1 MPVARKRRPIAVPP
15 PPGSGCPLSPCIR
28 LLAGAWSLEII
39 YFVRDG
45 PLRFGQIRRS
55 LTGISSKVLTTRLRQ
70 LEERGVVRRTVL
82 PANPPMVEYGLTH
95 LGRQLLPIL
104 NAMSRVGARIMARP
118 KARSTA

>member
-1 MPVARKRRPIAVPP
+1 MPVGRNHRRLSRVPP
-15 PPGSGCPLSPCIR
+15 PGAGCPLSPCIR

-39 YFVRDG
+39 YFVRNG

-55 LTGISSKVLTTRLRQ
+55 LAGISSKVLTARLRQ

-82 PANPPMVEYGLTH
+82 PTNPPMVEYGLTH

-104 NAMSRVGARIMARP
+104 NAMSRVGAQINARP
-118 KARSTA
+118 KARTTA